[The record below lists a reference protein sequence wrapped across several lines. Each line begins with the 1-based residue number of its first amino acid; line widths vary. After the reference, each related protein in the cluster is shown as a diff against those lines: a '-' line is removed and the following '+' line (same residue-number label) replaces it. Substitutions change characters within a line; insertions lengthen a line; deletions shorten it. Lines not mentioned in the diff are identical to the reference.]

1 MTGMGQRRA
10 VSVAERFQTDPDRH
24 DPTSPLSG
32 MSARFDDLTPQG
44 HSFVLSE
51 PVEEFIA
58 RRPEQVKTALLAA
71 ESAARCGLWVA
82 GFVTY
87 EAATGLDA
95 SLSVREWPPDH
106 PLSTLP
112 LVWFGAFKHRD
123 EVEACQPDPAADQRP
138 DWRLDRDRDWYRAA
152 FDSVQQLITG
162 GDSYQL
168 NLTVCFASEVV
179 HPTRLY
185 AQLASAQGGAYN
197 ALIVT
202 PDHAIISA
210 SPELFFTRVGDQVV
224 TRPMKGTASRG
235 RWPEE
240 DIERVQEMLESAK
253 ERAENIMI
261 VDLVRNDLGRVA
273 VYGSVRV
280 PTLFEAERYPTVWQ
294 LTSTISAQCPR
305 EVDLATLFAALFPS
319 GSITGAPKRRTMQA
333 IAEIEGRPRGVYCGA
348 IGFLSPNPVQTEAR
362 FSVAIRTVT
371 VSHRSC
377 YAEYGTGGGITTS
390 SDPDS
395 EWTELLTKAA
405 ILRRPA
411 RPEGLIETLRFDPS
425 QGLVNLQRHL
435 GRLRSSAEYFRFRYE
450 EGATLAALKSS
461 LAYRHRAARVRI
473 SLLPSGDVDVRVY
486 DLTPNQPVV
495 RVGLAEEPVDS
506 ADVLLFHKQA
516 DRSRYERFRGTSPD
530 LDDVV
535 LWNEGGLVTEATT
548 ANLAVHLGDRWWT
561 PSLASGLL
569 PGVERGRLL
578 DARLLRE
585 RAITVDELTSA
596 LAIALVSSLRGWRH
610 VEIVPDLRSRSDRSS
625 SRHDRRPSEPLSGG
639 RRGGS
644 CRACSGA

>member
-1 MTGMGQRRA
+1 
-10 VSVAERFQTDPDRH
+10 
-24 DPTSPLSG
+24 
-32 MSARFDDLTPQG
+32 
-44 HSFVLSE
+44 
-51 PVEEFIA
+51 
-58 RRPEQVKTALLAA
+58 
-71 ESAARCGLWVA
+71 
-82 GFVTY
+82 
-87 EAATGLDA
+87 
-95 SLSVREWPPDH
+95 
-106 PLSTLP
+106 
-112 LVWFGAFKHRD
+112 
-123 EVEACQPDPAADQRP
+123 
-138 DWRLDRDRDWYRAA
+138 
-152 FDSVQQLITG
+152 
-162 GDSYQL
+162 
-168 NLTVCFASEVV
+168 
-179 HPTRLY
+179 
-185 AQLASAQGGAYN
+185 
-197 ALIVT
+197 
-202 PDHAIISA
+202 
-210 SPELFFTRVGDQVV
+210 
-224 TRPMKGTASRG
+224 MKGTASRG

-506 ADVLLFHKQA
+506 A
-516 DRSRYERFRGTSPD
+516 ERFRGTSPD

>member
-1 MTGMGQRRA
+1 
-10 VSVAERFQTDPDRH
+10 
-24 DPTSPLSG
+24 
-32 MSARFDDLTPQG
+32 
-44 HSFVLSE
+44 
-51 PVEEFIA
+51 
-58 RRPEQVKTALLAA
+58 
-71 ESAARCGLWVA
+71 
-82 GFVTY
+82 
-87 EAATGLDA
+87 
-95 SLSVREWPPDH
+95 
-106 PLSTLP
+106 
-112 LVWFGAFKHRD
+112 
-123 EVEACQPDPAADQRP
+123 
-138 DWRLDRDRDWYRAA
+138 
-152 FDSVQQLITG
+152 
-162 GDSYQL
+162 
-168 NLTVCFASEVV
+168 
-179 HPTRLY
+179 
-185 AQLASAQGGAYN
+185 
-197 ALIVT
+197 
-202 PDHAIISA
+202 
-210 SPELFFTRVGDQVV
+210 
-224 TRPMKGTASRG
+224 
-235 RWPEE
+235 
-240 DIERVQEMLESAK
+240 
-253 ERAENIMI
+253 
-261 VDLVRNDLGRVA
+261 
-273 VYGSVRV
+273 
-280 PTLFEAERYPTVWQ
+280 
-294 LTSTISAQCPR
+294 
-305 EVDLATLFAALFPS
+305 
-319 GSITGAPKRRTMQA
+319 
-333 IAEIEGRPRGVYCGA
+333 VYCGA